1 MEFISEWNI
10 FYIVYILSW
19 QRMIVIIRW
28 TNIYYE
34 SGIGQEPCYLPWGV
48 KTIQVL
54 PLKGSCT
61 APEKQRDQIITISH
75 YINLKRAK
83 LNATE
88 VAVPEVRL
96 LSGMACQTQ
105 CQWKRQSWR
114 MITVHLSSF
123 SHKPFFFFLQVKN
136 SKSLSR
142 GISEESKSSKRAIC
156 ISKGRKERRNNC
168 CFSASLKRML
178 AEKRTRLSCRYRCL
192 YPLPVRMLFPSE
204 EPASPLTAQSP
215 LSSGWPSRF
224 PLSPNE
230 CASCHCLFCR
240 SRISKQYH
248 SKTLDFRYAIK
259 SKPCMVV
266 LIQIPAQKEEG

>member
-1 MEFISEWNI
+1 MKYFLHS
-10 FYIVYILSW
+10 
-19 QRMIVIIRW
+19 
-28 TNIYYE
+28 IY
-34 SGIGQEPCYLPWGV
+34 
-48 KTIQVL
+48 
-54 PLKGSCT
+54 PLLT
-61 APEKQRDQIITISH
+61 TYDSH
-75 YINLKRAK
+75 YSVNKHLLWIRHRSRTMLSTLRCKDNTGSAFK
-83 LNATE
+83 
-88 VAVPEVRL
+88 RL
-96 LSGMACQTQ
+96 LYCTWKATWSNNNYKSLYKLKTSQIKCNWSSSTWGKAAFRHGMPNPVPVKKAELENDHRAPLLFLPQT
-105 CQWKRQSWR
+105 
-114 MITVHLSSF
+114 I
-123 SHKPFFFFLQVKN
+123 FFFLQVKN

-192 YPLPVRMLFPSE
+192 YPLPVRMLFPGE

-230 CASCHCLFCR
+230 CASCHCLSCR